1 MNAVSLGP
9 LVMDA
14 SRFSVIL
21 GMFVFLVGA
30 GILSRKIDE
39 RFNNWAW
46 VALLFALIGARAG
59 HVILNWTSFSQEPMR
74 IFSVWQGGFYWPG
87 AVIGLALSFFF
98 VLKDYKQRL
107 WAFAPVLAA
116 LFIWNSTNMLTNPA
130 QALSV
135 PDQVFE
141 AYQGEGFS
149 LASTHGK
156 PQVVNLWASWCP
168 PCRREMPMMA
178 DMALN
183 NDAVDFTFANQGE
196 GRAAINKYLDKEEL
210 KLPRLLIDQFSDLS
224 RHYGAPGLP
233 ATLFIGADGVLKNAH
248 LGEISRE
255 VLQEKID
262 RLLDGQN

>member
-14 SRFSVIL
+14 SRFAVIL
-21 GMFVFLVGA
+21 SIFVFLLVA
-30 GILSRKIDE
+30 GILARKIDE

-59 HVILNWTSFSQEPMR
+59 HVVLNWASFSQEPLR

-87 AVIGLALSFFF
+87 AVIGLALSFLF
-98 VLKDYKQRL
+98 VLKTYKQRL
-107 WAFAPVLAA
+107 WALTPIMAA
-116 LFIWNSTNMLTNPA
+116 FFVWNGANILTNPT
-130 QALSV
+130 QAIAV

-149 LASTHGK
+149 LASVKGK
-156 PQVVNLWASWCP
+156 PQVINLWASWCP

-178 DMALN
+178 DIAIN
-183 NDAVDFTFANQGE
+183 NDDVDFVFANQGE
-196 GRAAINKYLDKEEL
+196 GRAAVNKYLINENL
-210 KLPRLLIDQFSDLS
+210 QLPSLLMDHFSDLS

-262 RLLDGQN
+262 RLTDGQ